1 MKRGVSLILALA
13 MLVSMLA
20 GCGAQQPEQ
29 TEAAAEIQET
39 TQAAVAEA
47 EPAAEPIAEPVAEV
61 AAYVEQLPREQTM
74 PVPEQLG
81 SFLVSFR
88 EPGPVEN
95 AEIVAAVIRAK
106 DLERDSREIVVTDDF
121 RWMSPADLDMLLRI
135 AEAEVGGD
143 RCVTCAALV
152 MLTIINRVR
161 TKGFANNIYDVL
173 HTPDQFTPVMEG
185 TFDTAEPTPE
195 CKRALRMVLNGWDE
209 SEGVLFYEACTGSS
223 WHSKHLTMAFE
234 HCQTRFYWGYGRS
247 K

>member
-1 MKRGVSLILALA
+1 MKRGWSLVLALT

-20 GCGAQQPEQ
+20 GCGAEQPVE
-29 TEAAAEIQET
+29 TAAATEKQET
-39 TQAAVAEA
+39 AWVAET
-47 EPAAEPIAEPVAEV
+47 EPVMELIVAPAVEAEIMQMGN
-61 AAYVEQLPREQTM
+61 AM
-74 PVPEQLG
+74 PIPEGLG
-81 SFLVSFR
+81 SYSVFFQESGKP
-88 EPGPVEN
+88 ED
-95 AEIVAAVIRAK
+95 AEIVAAIIRAK
-106 DLERDSREIVVTDDF
+106 DLERDSREIVVADDF
-121 RWMSPADLDMLLRI
+121 RWMSPEDLDMLLRI
-135 AEAEVGGD
+135 AVAEVGGD

-152 MLTIINRVR
+152 MLTVINRVR

-195 CKRALRMVLNGWDE
+195 CKRALRMVLDGWDE